1 MQSPIKI
8 HGGKGMLVHKLLPL
22 IPKHTTYL
30 EPFAGGASVFF
41 AKEFEGVN
49 EVLCD
54 ADSRIANLY
63 RSLQNPLLF
72 EQFKML
78 VETTGFHESFFEC
91 ANANPL
97 LCNEMDWYGINVV
110 KAWKFFILSRMSMSG
125 RRETFAPPS
134 LSRRRRGMNEQ
145 VSAWLTA
152 IEGLSAVHKRLQR
165 AYVLNGDGIALIPKF
180 DIEGSFIYADPP
192 YHPSTRSSVG
202 EYEVHEMNDTQH
214 RALLGALGGV
224 KNAKFALSGY
234 RCELY
239 DQAQEQYLW
248 KRLDFPVKNHSGVGP
263 QKESRVESV
272 WMNYEPSESLPA
284 N

>member
-22 IPKHTTYL
+22 IPKPTTYL

-54 ADSRIANLY
+54 ANADISNLY
-63 RSLQNPLLF
+63 EVLRNPLEF
-72 EQFKML
+72 ERLRRLLEATVFSEETFVIARLLPHLSFMASYAGMSVTAAYNFL
-78 VETTGFHESFFEC
+78 V
-91 ANANPL
+91 
-97 LCNEMDWYGINVV
+97 
-110 KAWKFFILSRMSMSG
+110 LSRMSMSG

-152 IEGLSAVHKRLQR
+152 IEGLPAVHKRLQR
-165 AYVLNGDGIALIPKF
+165 AYVLSGDGIDLIPKF

-202 EYEVHEMNDTQH
+202 EYEAHEMTDAQH
-214 RALLGALGGV
+214 RALLGALSGV

-239 DQAQEQYLW
+239 DQAQEQHGW

-263 QKESRVESV
+263 QKENRVESV
-272 WMNYEPSESLPA
+272 WMNYEPLASLPA
-284 N
+284 S